1 MKLMSNFFHFSVF
14 GGDSV
19 ETLSLN
25 DFLIGVG
32 QLKFRG
38 TSFLL
43 RSPLSVV
50 SYLKRKYSD
59 DAMSKDEKSSTKK
72 RRKTSSD
79 DDDNNDEI
87 DEKGDGASKTDVTD
101 LQSSHHRHPS
111 LASESSLPS
120 FLVLQTT

>member
-1 MKLMSNFFHFSVF
+1 MQIFIYHFSVF

-43 RSPLSVV
+43 RSPMSVV

-59 DAMSKDEKSSTKK
+59 DATSKEEKSTKKK
-72 RRKTSSD
+72 RRKTSSED
-79 DDDNNDEI
+79 DDDEI
-87 DEKGDGASKTDVTD
+87 DEKGDGVSKYDVTD
-101 LQSSHHRHPS
+101 LLSNRNRHPS

-120 FLVLQTT
+120 FLVRY

>member
-43 RSPLSVV
+43 RSPISVV

-59 DAMSKDEKSSTKK
+59 YAMSKDEKSSTKK

-79 DDDNNDEI
+79 DDDDDAI